1 MDGDAPL
8 RINLLST
15 PLIVYLLSDLKNAA
29 EALQMLFDGR
39 NDGKLIVRIDP
50 SASAS
55 EATLLS
61 IRGQTSKL

>member
-8 RINLLST
+8 HINLHST

>member
-1 MDGDAPL
+1 MDGDAHLHIYLP
-8 RINLLST
+8 SA
-15 PLIVYLLSDLKNAA
+15 PLIVLLSDLKNAA

-61 IRGQTSKL
+61 IRGQPSKL